1 MLEYFLHSVNI
12 TSVLIVAIFFLILE
26 YRPPWWYR
34 KSNDC
39 NNLGAKLI
47 PGPYALPGIGTTW
60 IFYFGDYTFNKLHE
74 YYQEMNKKYGSIM
87 KEEYLANIPII
98 SLFDKK
104 DIIKVL
110 KSGGKYPL
118 RPPNEAVAYYRKSRP
133 DRYATM
139 GLVNEQG

>member
-1 MLEYFLHSVNI
+1 
-12 TSVLIVAIFFLILE
+12 
-26 YRPPWWYR
+26 
-34 KSNDC
+34 
-39 NNLGAKLI
+39 
-47 PGPYALPGIGTTW
+47 
-60 IFYFGDYTFNKLHE
+60 
-74 YYQEMNKKYGSIM
+74 M

-139 GLVNEQG
+139 GLVNEQGQY